1 MTEFYM
7 QSILQKSD
15 KNMKK
20 IMFYINAIHDGGAE
34 RVMVNLAKYF
44 SENGYD
50 ATLVTSFRD
59 TWEYPLAATVRRLT
73 LEEVEIK
80 QSRIKRNFSRIKKLR
95 DLCKSEKPDILISFM
110 EEPNFRAILATRGLP
125 VKTLVSVRNDPNKE
139 YAGKIGQFVGK
150 VLLPMADGCVFQTS
164 DAQKWFPERLQK
176 KSRIIYNA
184 VKEEFYQV
192 ERTPVRGEIVTCGRL
207 TEQKNHKLL
216 IDAFAE
222 VQKIYPFATLKIYGE
237 GVLREKLQNQI
248 ESLNLNEKVFLMGAT
263 NDVAKALQTA
273 DLFVLSSDYEGMP
286 NALMEAMA
294 AGVPCIS
301 TDCPCGGPR
310 ELFGEDASDK
320 LVPCND
326 SAQLAKAICKVLETT
341 KDGMTEKRHAETF
354 KPDRVNQMWKD
365 YVHNIICLSR

>member
-1 MTEFYM
+1 MSERM
-7 QSILQKSD
+7 P
-15 KNMKK
+15 K
-20 IMFYINAIHDGGAE
+20 IYLYINVLGGGGAE
-34 RVMVNLAKYF
+34 RVIANLA
-44 SENGYD
+44 N
-50 ATLVTSFRD
+50 TLAEDGCETTLITSFPVD
-59 TWEYPLAATVRRLT
+59 KEYSIDKKVRRLL
-73 LEEVEIK
+73 LEDHEFR
-80 QSRIKRNFSRIKKLR
+80 QSRLKRNVTRISKLR
-95 DLCKSEKPDILISFM
+95 KICKEEKPDIMISFM

-139 YAGKIGQFVGK
+139 YAGKLGWFVGK
-150 VLLPMADGCVFQTS
+150 ILLPMADGCVFQTS
-164 DAQKWFPERLQK
+164 DAQKWFPKRLQK

-294 AGVPCIS
+294 ASVPCIS

-326 SAQLAKAICKVLETT
+326 SAQLAEAICKVLETT

-365 YVHNIICLSR
+365 YVHDIICLSR

>member
-1 MTEFYM
+1 MSKIVFYV
-7 QSILQKSD
+7 
-15 KNMKK
+15 
-20 IMFYINAIHDGGAE
+20 NAINGGGAE

-50 ATLVTSFRD
+50 TTLVTSFRD

-73 LEEVEIK
+73 LEEEEIK

-95 DLCKSEKPDILISFM
+95 DLCKSEKPDILVSFM
-110 EEPNFRAILATRGLP
+110 EEPNFRTILATRGLP

-139 YAGKIGQFVGK
+139 YAGKLGWFVGK
-150 VLLPMADGCVFQTS
+150 ILLPMADGCVFQTS

-192 ERTPVRGEIVTCGRL
+192 DRTPVQGEIVTCGRL
-207 TEQKNHKLL
+207 TEQKNHRLL

-222 VQKIYPFATLKIYGE
+222 VQKIYSFATLKIYGE
-237 GVLREKLQNQI
+237 GTLREKLQNQI
-248 ESLNLNEKVFLMGAT
+248 DSLNLNEKVFLMGAT
-263 NDVAKALQTA
+263 NDVAKALKTA

-310 ELFGEDASDK
+310 ELFGEDASGK

-326 SAQLAKAICKVLETT
+326 SAQLAEAICKVLETT

-365 YVHNIICLSR
+365 YVHDIICLSR